1 MTLKERITE
10 EISKAF
16 ARFLRT
22 LEEEWYD
29 KIEILIKWVIRLDI
43 LQSKTY
49 VARTYNYCKPAIDS
63 SNEQSFFDI
72 KGLRHVLIEH
82 IQQNEIY
89 VTNDLSLS
97 NEDKENGVLIF
108 GTNAVGKTSLIRA
121 VGIVV
126 IMAQAGLYVP
136 CSTFRYK
143 PYTSIFSRILGN
155 DNIFKG
161 LSTFAVEM
169 SELRIILKMANE
181 NSLVLGDELCS
192 GTEIES
198 ALSLFSAGLIEL
210 HSKRSTFLFATHF
223 HEITKY
229 EEIQEL
235 ENLGLKHMSV
245 HYDKA
250 TNNLIYDRILKDGQG
265 SRMYGLEVCKSLYM
279 EESFLELAYSFRN
292 KYFPD
297 KKGELQHS
305 PSYYNKK
312 KIRGIC
318 QMCKSEIAEET
329 HHLYPQKDANEQGYI
344 GSFHKNHKANLA
356 SVCEKCHDKLHE
368 TDSTVKIKK
377 SINGYIFE

>member
-1 MTLKERITE
+1 
-10 EISKAF
+10 
-16 ARFLRT
+16 
-22 LEEEWYD
+22 
-29 KIEILIKWVIRLDI
+29 
-43 LQSKTY
+43 
-49 VARTYNYCKPAIDS
+49 
-63 SNEQSFFDI
+63 
-72 KGLRHVLIEH
+72 
-82 IQQNEIY
+82 
-89 VTNDLSLS
+89 
-97 NEDKENGVLIF
+97 
-108 GTNAVGKTSLIRA
+108 
-121 VGIVV
+121 
-126 IMAQAGLYVP
+126 MAQSGLYVP

-329 HHLYPQKDANEQGYI
+329 HHLSPQKDANEQGYI